1 MQALP
6 LAAGG
11 LVDGRHALGEPGAAV
26 QQRAH
31 LKERVEIDVYC
42 RAAEPGEA
50 RNRGLEQRGGIRV
63 AEELPLLWARH
74 AGSKACRLR
83 AETRKAG
90 RRRARIPVLRIAAA
104 DHLQHR
110 RRIRHGQ
117 REHRHAIERAAG
129 RHDTA
134 RADHATGRLQP
145 DDVIERRR
153 DPSGPGGV
161 GAQRK
166 GDKAG
171 RDRDGRTRARSAG
184 NEGRIERVRRHPVR
198 RARADEAGRELIEIG
213 LADQQRAGGKQPLDG
228 RRGSLRRVR
237 EARAGGGG
245 RQTGDVDIVLDRE
258 RQAVERHRREALGR
272 GAAFECCRCRQ

>member
-1 MQALP
+1 VKRDGIVPKHAKP
-6 LAAGG
+6 GGAG
-11 LVDGRHALGEPGAAV
+11 
-26 QQRAH
+26 
-31 LKERVEIDVYC
+31 
-42 RAAEPGEA
+42 
-50 RNRGLEQRGGIRV
+50 
-63 AEELPLLWARH
+63 
-74 AGSKACRLR
+74 
-83 AETRKAG
+83 
-90 RRRARIPVLRIAAA
+90 ARIPVLRIGAA

-117 REHRHAIERAAG
+117 REYRHAIERAAG

-134 RADHATGRLQP
+134 RADQATSRLQP
-145 DDVIERRR
+145 DDVIDRRR

-198 RARADEAGRELIEIG
+198 RACADEAGRELIEIG
-213 LADQQRAGGKQPLDG
+213 LADQQRTGGKQPFDG

-258 RQAVERHRREALGR
+258 GQAVERHRREALGR
-272 GAAFECCRCRQ
+272 GAAFECCRRRQ